1 MKERNDH
8 INDLLDRFFDGQT
21 FLEEERELYL
31 FFMRDDIPKELIRY
45 KPVIK
50 YFESGLAEESGLT
63 AQRTPNVTTSFL
75 RRRWMVWSGV
85 AASILMILFTSLYL
99 LLIKEPSDPF
109 EGSYIVRNGVHIT
122 DINLIRPELE
132 TVIQKVLL
140 EQQETELYIE
150 QLLKEDYR
158 VEDELFQQML
168 KHYDQILTNIQDET
182 IRREVEIILYTNF

>member
-1 MKERNDH
+1 MKEGNEH

-21 FLEEERELYL
+21 SLEEERELYL
-31 FFMRDDIPKELIRY
+31 FFMRDDIPEELIRY

-50 YFESGLAEESGLT
+50 YFESGLAEELGLP
-63 AQRTPNVTTSFL
+63 AQHGIHSFK
-75 RRRWMVWSGV
+75 RKRWMVWSGI
-85 AASILMILFTSLYL
+85 AASILIILFTSLYL

-109 EGSYIVRNGVHIT
+109 EGSYFIRNGVRIT

-132 TVIQKVLL
+132 TAIQKALL
-140 EQQETELYIE
+140 EQQETEQFIE
-150 QLLKEDYR
+150 QLFKADNR

-168 KHYDQILTNIQDET
+168 KHYDQILTNIQDEA